1 VTGGITTKAVADA
14 VRTVLGL
21 SLNRQEELV
30 DRIYAAQPQI
40 LLDVLSLS
48 RDGVPPEMLEHVLH
62 VLMVV
67 HTCVTSQCK
76 DDLPAASREDVI
88 RAAKRHEAMIAY
100 LEQEPDPEM
109 RLLTSASYPE
119 PALLAYIVNYL
130 LENGVSGLTEAQYK
144 ASSMSKVALDLYVD
158 GFRGRRERD
167 AGGKRSHPR
176 AGV

>member
-1 VTGGITTKAVADA
+1 MTGGITTKAVAGA
-14 VRTVLGL
+14 ARTVLGL
-21 SLNRQEELV
+21 SLNRQKELV

-40 LLDVLSLS
+40 LLAVLSLS
-48 RDGVPPEMLEHVLH
+48 R
-62 VLMVV
+62 
-67 HTCVTSQCK
+67 
-76 DDLPAASREDVI
+76 EDVV
-88 RAAKRHEAMIAY
+88 RSAKRHEAMIAY

-144 ASSMSKVALDLYVD
+144 ASSMSKVVLDLYVD
-158 GFRGRRERD
+158 AFRGWRERD